1 MTPGAIRLDAWLS
14 TALVGVDHCTI
25 GPGGCVTEATECDRC
40 QYVCYAAVV
49 ISRTDTVSVTLRS
62 EISLFH
68 SFTSSSGS
76 NNLTPAGLA
85 LAKLLEEHLESDNH
99 WRQKS
104 KWIIELAN
112 EAYQISFCGIEIK
125 SKLNKIGNIK
135 DGCL

>member
-1 MTPGAIRLDAWLS
+1 M
-14 TALVGVDHCTI
+14 GVDHCTI

-40 QYVCYAAVV
+40 QCVCYAAVV
-49 ISRTDTVSVTLRS
+49 ISRDRHCQGYIVRS
-62 EISLFH
+62 EINLFH

-104 KWIIELAN
+104 KWIIELDN

-135 DGCL
+135 DGCLKISYDS